1 MQIGRK
7 GFIGIQRNE
16 KHVCKK
22 GDGIM
27 KDEKTIMK
35 ERCNEWGMGFSVM
48 FWAIAAFVV
57 LLLISGI
64 WLAFQ
69 PESEFSAS
77 LTDTPA
83 GMLAIVRFSGLKEGF
98 LAEFLSEM
106 EFDPGIL
113 NEAAGQMPKYV
124 YLVKHFSDVA
134 FGMGITAFL
143 WYLKEIFRN
152 IKWFDKPFI
161 KENSRAVFR
170 MGVAVMVIL
179 AAREN
184 LFPFLTFIKGIG
196 TQGYDIINFYWLV
209 PGTVFFCLSAVFDYG
224 RVLQQESDETL

>member
-1 MQIGRK
+1 
-7 GFIGIQRNE
+7 
-16 KHVCKK
+16 
-22 GDGIM
+22 M

-35 ERCNEWGMGFSVM
+35 ERCDVLGTGFSVI
-48 FWAIAAFVV
+48 FWIIAAFEV

-64 WLAFQ
+64 WVAFQ
-69 PESEFSAS
+69 PVSEFSAS

-83 GMLAIVRFSGLKEGF
+83 GVLGIVRFSGLKEGF

-106 EFDPGIL
+106 TFDPGIL
-113 NEAAGQMPKYV
+113 NEAAGQAPKYV
-124 YLVKHFSDVA
+124 YLANHFSNTAV
-134 FGMGITAFL
+134 GMGVAAFL

-152 IKWFDKPFI
+152 IKRFETPFI
-161 KENSRAVFR
+161 KENSRAIFR

>member
-1 MQIGRK
+1 
-7 GFIGIQRNE
+7 
-16 KHVCKK
+16 
-22 GDGIM
+22 M

-35 ERCNEWGMGFSVM
+35 ERCDVLGTGFSVI
-48 FWAIAAFVV
+48 FWIIAAFEV

-64 WLAFQ
+64 WVAFQ
-69 PESEFSAS
+69 PVSEFSAS

-83 GMLAIVRFSGLKEGF
+83 GVLGIVRFSGLKEGF

-106 EFDPGIL
+106 TFDPGIL
-113 NEAAGQMPKYV
+113 NEAAGQAPKYV
-124 YLVKHFSDVA
+124 YLANHFSNTAV
-134 FGMGITAFL
+134 GMGVAAFL

-152 IKWFDKPFI
+152 IKRFETPFI
-161 KENSRAVFR
+161 KENSRAIFR

-196 TQGYDIINFYWLV
+196 TQGFDVINIYWIV
-209 PGTVFFCLSAVFDYG
+209 PGAVFFCLSAVFEYG

>member
-1 MQIGRK
+1 
-7 GFIGIQRNE
+7 
-16 KHVCKK
+16 
-22 GDGIM
+22 M

-35 ERCNEWGMGFSVM
+35 ERCDVLGTGFSVI
-48 FWAIAAFVV
+48 FWIIAAFEV

-64 WLAFQ
+64 WVAFQ
-69 PESEFSAS
+69 PVSEFSAS

-83 GMLAIVRFSGLKEGF
+83 GVLGIVRFSGLKEGF

-106 EFDPGIL
+106 TFDPGIL
-113 NEAAGQMPKYV
+113 NEAAGQAPKYV
-124 YLVKHFSDVA
+124 YLANHFSNTAV
-134 FGMGITAFL
+134 GMGVAAFL

-152 IKWFDKPFI
+152 IKRFETPFI
-161 KENSRAVFR
+161 KENSRAIFR

-184 LFPFLTFIKGIG
+184 LFPFLTFINGIG
-196 TQGYDIINFYWLV
+196 TQGFDVINIYWIV
-209 PGTVFFCLSAVFDYG
+209 PGSVFFCLSAVFDYG

>member
-1 MQIGRK
+1 
-7 GFIGIQRNE
+7 
-16 KHVCKK
+16 
-22 GDGIM
+22 M

-35 ERCNEWGMGFSVM
+35 ERCDVLGTGFSVI
-48 FWAIAAFVV
+48 FWIIAAFEV

-64 WLAFQ
+64 WVAFQ
-69 PESEFSAS
+69 PVSEFSAS

-83 GMLAIVRFSGLKEGF
+83 GVLGIVRFSGLKEGF

-106 EFDPGIL
+106 TFDPGIL
-113 NEAAGQMPKYV
+113 NEAAGQAPKYV
-124 YLVKHFSDVA
+124 YLANHFSNTAV
-134 FGMGITAFL
+134 GMGVAAFL

-152 IKWFDKPFI
+152 IKRFETPFI
-161 KENSRAVFR
+161 KENIRAIFR

-196 TQGYDIINFYWLV
+196 TQGFYVINIYWIV
-209 PGTVFFCLSAVFDYG
+209 PGSVFFCLSAVFDYG

>member
-1 MQIGRK
+1 
-7 GFIGIQRNE
+7 
-16 KHVCKK
+16 
-22 GDGIM
+22 M

-35 ERCNEWGMGFSVM
+35 ERCDLWGSGFSVV
-48 FWAIAAFVV
+48 FWVIAAFEV

-69 PESEFSAS
+69 PASEFSAI

-83 GMLAIVRFSGLKEGF
+83 GVQGIVQFSGLKEGF
-98 LAEFLSEM
+98 MAEFLSEM
-106 EFDPGIL
+106 QFGPGIL
-113 NEAAGQMPKYV
+113 NETAGQAPKYV
-124 YLVKHFSDVA
+124 YLADHFSNAAV
-134 FGMGITAFL
+134 GMGVVPFL

-152 IKWFDKPFI
+152 IKRFETPFI
-161 KENSRAVFR
+161 KENSRAIFR

-196 TQGYDIINFYWLV
+196 TQGFDIINFFWVV
-209 PGTVFFCLSAVFDYG
+209 PGSVFFCLSAVFEYG